1 MASNT
6 SATGGYLTPTNSIN
20 IDDTDLDHIFHDLFA
35 GVTGLDNTLVRPRWV
50 VKPSNMPDKNT
61 TWISFGVID
70 TRNDTN
76 PSQWFD
82 NVQGMILINNQEL
95 DVQVSCYGP
104 NAAQIE
110 GILRDGLNL
119 DQNREVID
127 SLGIVLVDVG
137 KAVNTS
143 ELINT
148 EWVKRV
154 ETKVTFRKQIRR
166 VYAVLSLE
174 AAAVDI
180 HSDDWVDDEVNHVNI
195 TQ

>member
-50 VKPSNMPDKNT
+50 LKPSNMLDRNT

>member
-6 SATGGYLTPTNSIN
+6 SATGGYLTPTNTIN
-20 IDDTDLDHIFHDLFA
+20 IDGDPLDDIFHDLFA
-35 GVTGLDNTLVRPRWV
+35 GVTGVDNTLVKPRWV
-50 VKPSNMPDKNT
+50 IKPSNMPDRNT
-61 TWISFGVID
+61 TWMSFGVID
-70 TRNDTN
+70 TRNDIN

-82 NVQGMILINNQEL
+82 DKQGMILINNQEL

-104 NAAQIE
+104 NAAQLE
-110 GILRDGLNL
+110 SILRDGLNL
-119 DQNREVID
+119 DQNREVIN

-137 KAVNTS
+137 KAINTS
-143 ELINT
+143 ELVNT

-154 ETKVTFRKQIRR
+154 ETTVTFRKQIRR
-166 VYAVLSLE
+166 VYAILSLE

-180 HSDDWVDDEVNHVNI
+180 HTDDWVDDEVVHVNI